1 MGRIKLNRM
10 QFHTCHGAL
19 PHERHVAQE
28 FWVDV
33 ALELPLARAGH
44 SDTLSDTVNYGKIA
58 SLVRDIMMGK
68 SVKLMETLALRIYDA
83 IRALD
88 SRIGWIEVRVTK
100 VDPPIGVPSGGV
112 EVVVENG
119 E

>member
-1 MGRIKLNRM
+1 MGQIKLNRM

-33 ALELPLARAGH
+33 TLELPLSVAGQ
-44 SDTLSDTVNYGKIA
+44 SDKLSDTVNYGKIA
-58 SLVRDIMMGK
+58 SLVREIMMGDP
-68 SVKLMETLALRIYDA
+68 VKLMETLALRIYQA

-88 SRIGWIEVRVTK
+88 SRIRRVEVRVTK
-100 VDPPIGVPSGGV
+100 VDPPIGVPSAGV
-112 EVVVENG
+112 EVVVDNG
-119 E
+119 D

>member
-33 ALELPLARAGH
+33 TLELSLAQAGG
-44 SDTLSDTVNYGKIA
+44 SDKLSDTVNYGKIA
-58 SLVRDIMMGK
+58 SLVREIMMGEP
-68 SVKLMETLALRIYDA
+68 VKLVETLGVRIYQA
-83 IRALD
+83 IRAFD
-88 SRIGWIEVRVTK
+88 SRIGSIEVRVTK
-100 VDPPIGVPSGGV
+100 VDPPIDVPSSGV
-112 EVVVENG
+112 EVVIDNG
-119 E
+119 D